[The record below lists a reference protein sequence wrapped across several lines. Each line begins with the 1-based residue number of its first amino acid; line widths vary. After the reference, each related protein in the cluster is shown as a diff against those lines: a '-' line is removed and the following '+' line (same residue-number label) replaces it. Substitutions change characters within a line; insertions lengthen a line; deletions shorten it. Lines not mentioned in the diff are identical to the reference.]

1 MIRLKGQL
9 RCMTADE
16 VQTVQLHKAEHI
28 RLTRAEPGCLTFDIT
43 ETDDPMTFEVMESF
57 RDREAFDTHQIRTR
71 ESHWFQ
77 ETRHILRDFV
87 VEELR
92 D

>member
-1 MIRLKGQL
+1 MVRLRGKLICMSEDERQL
-9 RCMTADE
+9 VLAHRAD
-16 VQTVQLHKAEHI
+16 HI
-28 RLTRAEPGCLTFDIT
+28 RLTRAEPGCLTFDID
-43 ETDDPMTFEVMESF
+43 ETDDPMVFDVMESF
-57 RDREAFDTHQIRTR
+57 RDRAAFDAHQVRTR

-77 ETRHILRDFV
+77 QTRHILRDFA